1 MGVGSVEGCSG
12 GVGFRWRDRCSGEVV
27 FRWADVFSGGS
38 VGGGGGSGSG
48 GGGNALQSFRI
59 TYLINAEFLAKF
71 CTTRE
76 T

>member
-12 GVGFRWRDRCSGEVV
+12 GVGSGGETDVQVRGCSG
-27 FRWADVFSGGS
+27 GGMCS
-38 VGGGGGSGSG
+38 QGVQWGGGGSGSG